1 MTLQTFSERISF
13 LERSSSMK
21 QIKTLTPTEGA
32 SEVSDNPY
40 LVEVNQ
46 SNTVLFSPES
56 DEMLAADLLKTCGWL
71 DEVIA
76 EFRELEPKVDKNA
89 RWFALHDMSHPKYE
103 QYAEVFNDQR
113 DCLEGLLD
121 RMRVLSELGT
131 GEAGRMSKGANQ
143 KVVKRFMDLAEWV
156 RIKRSAVA
164 EAQGKEF

>member
-1 MTLQTFSERISF
+1 MTLMTMQQRLSS
-13 LERSSSMK
+13 LERSSDTRQTVISK
-21 QIKTLTPTEGA
+21 PTGKE

-103 QYAEVFNDQR
+103 QYAEVFDDQR

-131 GEAGRMSKGANQ
+131 GEAGRMSKGANRE
-143 KVVKRFMDLAEWV
+143 VVKRFMDLAEWV

>member
-1 MTLQTFSERISF
+1 MTLETFNERISF
-13 LERSSSMK
+13 LERSVNTKPPMTTSNTSKGNAMD
-21 QIKTLTPTEGA
+21 
-32 SEVSDNPY
+32 DNPY

-131 GEAGRMSKGANQ
+131 GEAGRMSKGANRE
-143 KVVKRFMDLAEWV
+143 VVKRFMELAEWV